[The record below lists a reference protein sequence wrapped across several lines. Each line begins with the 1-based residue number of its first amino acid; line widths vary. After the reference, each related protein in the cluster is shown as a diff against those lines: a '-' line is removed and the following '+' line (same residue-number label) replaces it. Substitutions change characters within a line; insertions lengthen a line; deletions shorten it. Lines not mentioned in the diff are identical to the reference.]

1 MIVEICDD
9 DMALVIETHTAR
21 RVEVFP
27 ECSLEA
33 VLVDERAV
41 GCKELDAVVSSVRHQ
56 NVALRIDG
64 QIPRVIELAVLGSF
78 LTKLEEERPVKRE
91 HLDAM
96 VVLIGH

>member
-1 MIVEICDD
+1 
-9 DMALVIETHTAR
+9 
-21 RVEVFP
+21 
-27 ECSLEA
+27 
-33 VLVDERAV
+33 
-41 GCKELDAVVSSVRHQ
+41 
-56 NVALRIDG
+56 VALRVDG